1 VSPDRDVI
9 IIGGGHAG
17 LSISKYLKDD
27 GVDHVVL
34 ERNRVA
40 HAWREE
46 RWDSFCLV
54 TPNRECR
61 LPGFPYSGPEPDGF
75 MRKDE
80 VVDYLEAFAASF
92 DAPLI
97 EGVEVASL
105 RRVGNHGFA
114 LETGAGSMYA
124 RCVVVATGA
133 YRDAKLPALA
143 RSVDPKIVHLHASS
157 YRNPNDVP
165 PGAVLVVGTG
175 QSGSQIAVDLHR
187 AGRRVHVATCGAPRT
202 ARRYRGRDVASW
214 LEALGSFD
222 RDSEDGP
229 SGFDADARDIDLRA
243 YAREGMQLYGRL
255 SDARDGRLYFAND
268 LAENLASADA
278 AMDRAKD
285 AIDAYIAREGLD
297 APSEA
302 RYRPVWQPAGS
313 VRELVLARAGITS
326 IVWCTGFEASYAW
339 IDIPAAFDGFNK
351 PAHRRGVTLVPGLY
365 FLGLP
370 WLHTRGSARFF
381 GAARDARFLADHI
394 RASARNRAIEN
405 LESSLHFR

>member
-27 GVDHVVL
+27 GVDHIVL

-46 RWDSFCLV
+46 RWDSFRLV

-61 LPGFPYSGPEPDGF
+61 LPGFPYNGPEPDGH

-80 VVDYLEAFAASF
+80 VVDYVEAFAASF
-92 DAPLI
+92 DAPLV
-97 EGVEVASL
+97 EGVDVRSL
-105 RRVGNHGFA
+105 RCARDHAFA
-114 LETGAGSMYA
+114 LETGAGPMHA

-133 YRDAKLPALA
+133 YRHAKLPALA
-143 RSVDPKIVHLHASS
+143 RSADAKMVQLHASS
-157 YRNPNDVP
+157 YRNPQDLP

-187 AGRRVHVATCGAPRT
+187 AGRRVHVSTSGAPRI
-202 ARRYRGRDVASW
+202 AGRYRGRDVAAW
-214 LEALGSFD
+214 LEVLGFLD
-222 RDSEDGP
+222 RDIDDGP
-229 SGFDADARDIDLRA
+229 SGFDADARDVDLRA

-255 SDARDGRLYFAND
+255 SDARDGRVFFAND
-268 LAENLASADA
+268 LAANLASADA
-278 AMDRAKD
+278 AMDRTKD
-285 AIDAYIAREGLD
+285 AIDAYIAREGID

-302 RYRPVWQPAGS
+302 RYRPVWQPTAA
-313 VRELVLARAGITS
+313 VRDLSLARAGITS
-326 IVWCTGFEASYAW
+326 IVWCTGFDTTYEW
-339 IDIPAAFDGFNK
+339 IDIPAAFDDFNR

-394 RASARNRAIEN
+394 QASARNRAIEN